1 MRFRSDCAT
10 VNLSPSQVGRSSVLW
25 QFEEQIFMSGTEL
38 TDSVHVGLTSEDK
51 PDLVEGLDSDYFVF
65 KGLET

>member
-1 MRFRSDCAT
+1 
-10 VNLSPSQVGRSSVLW
+10 
-25 QFEEQIFMSGTEL
+25 MSGTEL

-65 KGLET
+65 EGFRNLIYFPHALSQDKPYILQY